1 MVDRML
7 ERYDPEAGEETWPNA
22 APQAYLAKALMF
34 NAAPRVDIP
43 VTMAPVS
50 RLRKGLPYLVG
61 GLALG
66 GLVPAVAWSA
76 LFLVDLGSYGAFWYA
91 AGVLGA
97 AGYLGMTAGVVAG
110 LSYAKRA
117 R

>member
-1 MVDRML
+1 ML
-7 ERYDPEAGEETWPNA
+7 ERYDAEEDTVPNL
-22 APQAYLAKALMF
+22 APLPADAF
-34 NAAPRVDIP
+34 PRFDFP
-43 VTMAPVS
+43 VTVTRPVS
-50 RLRKGLPYLVG
+50 RLRTGFPYFVG

-97 AGYLGMTAGVVAG
+97 AGYIGVMVGVVAG